1 MMSMLMDEL
10 HERGVLILSLWF
22 ISIVSLLLLQ
32 YIKCNFLVQ
41 ESEWKSGSVIRWWH
55 IVFAKERGNG
65 FVHCFYIV
73 IFEALYLKA
82 QRNHVE
88 IDAKFR
94 LFVTPHTCTDGLN
107 HAINN

>member
-32 YIKCNFLVQ
+32 YVKCNFLVQ

-55 IVFAKERGNG
+55 IVFAKEKGNQ
-65 FVHCFYIV
+65 FIDCIYIV
-73 IFEALYLKA
+73 ELEVL
-82 QRNHVE
+82 
-88 IDAKFR
+88 
-94 LFVTPHTCTDGLN
+94 
-107 HAINN
+107 